1 MTYRRA
7 YAVPVSCV
15 IGSHPL
21 PGRDVGRDLALAVAA
36 GRVHCGMSPG
46 CGKGLGAAG
55 HRVRRGIR
63 RLPTEQHP
71 AWIEMT
77 PVVV

>member
-1 MTYRRA
+1 
-7 YAVPVSCV
+7 
-15 IGSHPL
+15 
-21 PGRDVGRDLALAVAA
+21 
-36 GRVHCGMSPG
+36 MSPG
-46 CGKGLGAAG
+46 RGKGLGAAG
-55 HRVRRGIR
+55 HGVRRGIR